1 MLFNLQCS
9 GYVALS
15 WRRGGLNKGD
25 YDISMWFF
33 KAFHF
38 TFSSLEWVVS
48 LIVHDVILS
57 RYLHGSLIGQQG
69 HLCDSL
75 IVCAFQVP

>member
-1 MLFNLQCS
+1 MLLYH
-9 GYVALS
+9 GAGVV
-15 WRRGGLNKGD
+15 WNKGD
-25 YDISMWFF
+25 YDILMWFF

-57 RYLHGSLIGQQG
+57 SIGG
-69 HLCDSL
+69 FL
-75 IVCAFQVP
+75 

>member
-1 MLFNLQCS
+1 MLLYH
-9 GYVALS
+9 GAGVV
-15 WRRGGLNKGD
+15 WNKGD

-48 LIVHDVILS
+48 LIVHDAILS
-57 RYLHGSLIGQQG
+57 RYLHGSLIGLQG

-75 IVCAFQVP
+75 IVYAFQVP